1 MFEYASQGK
10 VKFFSV
16 VAAMLLSC
24 SVVAQVRVVE
34 AGANSSTPPSSQASQ
49 TNSASAP
56 TTADA
61 GNRNDNDIVVTLYNM
76 LESLQQEVQMLRG
89 MVEEQGYQIRRME
102 AEQRDRYLDVDNR
115 LSVINQR
122 LNQGGGSV
130 TPLPGNTGTPTA
142 GNNSLPSQGSGQAG
156 IPVTNQPAN
165 PIGSRPLN
173 AGQQQASSS
182 LPGTLPSPGG
192 ATAPIALNQP
202 GSAALSE
209 EELYQEARNLLL
221 NDADYEAS
229 VGVFQQMIER
239 FPNGRLA
246 PNAYYWQGEALILVE
261 RFSQAINVFNAVINN
276 FPSHEKAPDSM
287 LKLGIVYSLMNN
299 EQRAQEVW
307 RDLLSRYANS
317 GSGSL
322 RLAEVYLRNGYNR

>member
-10 VKFFSV
+10 MKFFSV
-16 VAAMLLSC
+16 LAAILLSS
-24 SVVAQVRVVE
+24 SVAAQVRVVE

-56 TTADA
+56 ATTGA

-115 LSVINQR
+115 LSAINQR
-122 LNQGGGSV
+122 LSQGGGAV
-130 TPLPGNTGTPTA
+130 TPLPGLTGTPTA
-142 GNNSLPSQGSGQAG
+142 GNNNQPLQGSGQAS
-156 IPVTNQPAN
+156 IPATNPSAN
-165 PIGSRPLN
+165 PVSNRPVN
-173 AGQQQASSS
+173 TGQPQVSPAQ
-182 LPGTLPSPGG
+182 PGTGG
-192 ATAPIALNQP
+192 ATAPIAMNQP
-202 GSAALSE
+202 GSATLSE

-276 FPSHEKAPDSM
+276 FPNHEKAPDSM